1 MLRSLVIAAALLPF
15 VASAATLQ
23 SDHYRRLNI
32 ELVDAQVVPGYGR
45 LADSA
50 AALHARA
57 ARYCSDEASL
67 DEVREAWG
75 TAFDAWQGV
84 QHLRFGPIEL
94 FMRGMRMQFWPDPRN
109 SVGGT
114 LDEVLAKA
122 GPALLEE
129 GGFDELTVPAQGF
142 PAIEYLIHG
151 DALTPGGYACGL
163 LRTIAGGIADMA
175 ADTLE
180 TWVGGDKSWREG
192 IAHAGDGKLH
202 YQNDQEV
209 TQDFFK
215 AMHGALELVAEHK
228 LVRPLGA
235 SLETA
240 KPKLAESWRS
250 GRSLDNI
257 RVNLAAAEA
266 MYLGRVEDGG
276 FSRVVRE
283 VAGDAKLD
291 DLLRRA
297 FKQTRGTADSIEM
310 PLSRAIVDP
319 TERAKLAKLAR
330 EASALKALLAQ
341 RLTAALGIPLGF
353 NSMDGD

>member
-1 MLRSLVIAAALLPF
+1 MFRSLVIAVALLPLS
-15 VASAATLQ
+15 ATAATPQ
-23 SDHYRRLNI
+23 PEHYRRLNI

-50 AALHARA
+50 TALDAQA
-57 ARYCSDEASL
+57 ARYCRGDASL
-67 DEVREAWG
+67 DEVRESWG
-75 TAFDAWQGV
+75 AAFDAWQGM

-109 SVGGT
+109 SVGST
-114 LDEVLAKA
+114 LDELLAKA
-122 GPALLEE
+122 DPALLGEH
-129 GGFDELTVPAQGF
+129 GFDQLTVPAQGF
-142 PAIEYLIHG
+142 PAIETLIHG
-151 DALTPGGYACGL
+151 DALTPGSYACGL
-163 LRTIAGGIADMA
+163 LQTIAGGIADMA

-180 TWVGGDKSWREG
+180 TWVGGDRPWREG
-192 IAHAGDGKLH
+192 VAHAGDGTLH
-202 YQNDQEV
+202 YQNHQEV

-215 AMHGALELVAEHK
+215 AMHGALERVAEHK
-228 LVRPLGA
+228 LMRPLGA
-235 SLETA
+235 SHETT

-257 RVNLAAAEA
+257 RANLVAAEA
-266 MYLGRVEDGG
+266 MYLGRGERGG

-283 VAGDAKLD
+283 VAGDTQLD

-297 FKQTRGTADSIEM
+297 FKQTRDTADSIAM
-310 PLSRAIVDP
+310 PLSRAIADP
-319 TERAKLAKLAR
+319 AERVKVAKLAR